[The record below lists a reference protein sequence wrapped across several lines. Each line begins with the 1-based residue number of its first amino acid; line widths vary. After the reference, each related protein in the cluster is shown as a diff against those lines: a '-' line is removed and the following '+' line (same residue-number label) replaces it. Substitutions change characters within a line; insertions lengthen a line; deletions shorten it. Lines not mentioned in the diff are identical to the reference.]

1 MAGTTCNPVLPIP
14 ITATRFPS
22 SSIELSYTAV
32 WQRRPAKECRPSTL
46 GQRHLLESVS
56 FGGIGARSTPVDRVR
71 TQQFLVINK
80 DFSRIVSSSPL
91 NRFLICT
98 SQTPRSSSQDAPDH
112 LMVKY
117 EVLAQAMVVDHPL
130 DVFLNLSA
138 RRVELIPVWVFSPA
152 ELRNII
158 NIIR

>member
-1 MAGTTCNPVLPIP
+1 
-14 ITATRFPS
+14 
-22 SSIELSYTAV
+22 
-32 WQRRPAKECRPSTL
+32 
-46 GQRHLLESVS
+46 
-56 FGGIGARSTPVDRVR
+56 
-71 TQQFLVINK
+71 
-80 DFSRIVSSSPL
+80 
-91 NRFLICT
+91 
-98 SQTPRSSSQDAPDH
+98 
-112 LMVKY
+112 MVKY